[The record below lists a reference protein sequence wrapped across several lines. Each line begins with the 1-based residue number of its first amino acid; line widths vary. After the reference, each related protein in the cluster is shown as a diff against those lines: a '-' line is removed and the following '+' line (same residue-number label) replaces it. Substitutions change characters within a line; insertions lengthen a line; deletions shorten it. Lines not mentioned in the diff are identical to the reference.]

1 MSESFFVNCEELCI
15 GEQLFLQ
22 VDKRGW
28 DREERRAKEMGADV
42 SPGRLEDQ
50 APRLGTTLNMS
61 GLHMVGQ
68 PGVALGPANPGPKP
82 APTHRQLEGTSVK
95 TRSRN
100 SPVWPGSKVVGM
112 MT

>member
-1 MSESFFVNCEELCI
+1 MP
-15 GEQLFLQ
+15 
-22 VDKRGW
+22 W
-28 DREERRAKEMGADV
+28 DNTEHVWAAYGGSAW
-42 SPGRLEDQ
+42 
-50 APRLGTTLNMS
+50 S
-61 GLHMVGQ
+61 G
-68 PGVALGPANPGPKP
+68 PGPANPGPKP

>member
-1 MSESFFVNCEELCI
+1 MSESFFVNCEVLRTR
-15 GEQLFLQ
+15 EQLFLH
-22 VDKRGW
+22 VEEKGW
-28 DREERRAKEMGADV
+28 DREERKAKEMGADV
-42 SPGRLEDQ
+42 SPGRLEAQ
-50 APRLGTTLNMS
+50 APRLWTTLNMS
-61 GLHMVGQ
+61 RLHIVGQ
-68 PGVALGPANPGPKP
+68 PGVAQGPGKPGSQL

>member
-1 MSESFFVNCEELCI
+1 MSCSFTWMREAGI
-15 GEQLFLQ
+15 G
-22 VDKRGW
+22 R
-28 DREERRAKEMGADV
+28 RERQEMGADV
-42 SPGRLEDQ
+42 SPGRLEAQ
-50 APRLGTTLNMS
+50 ASCLGTTLNMS

-68 PGVALGPANPGPKP
+68 PGVALGLANPGPRL
-82 APTHRQLEGTSVK
+82 APTHRQLAGTSVK